1 MVVLGGWVFLLSEV
15 PLYPCAALGVAAPSL
30 ALSPAFSPTSL
41 SVLGY
46 LAYTNTTFLPLG
58 HPQGPTLG
66 P

>member
-1 MVVLGGWVFLLSEV
+1 MVLGGWVLLMSEV
-15 PLYPCAALGVAAPSL
+15 SLYPCAALGVAALYL

-46 LAYTNTTFLPLG
+46 LAHTNTSFPPLG
-58 HPQGPTLG
+58 IPQGPTLG